1 MDPQRERLSDQEVR
15 EVLEHLAQERNS
27 PSVADVAAAAN
38 VSEADVARALQK
50 VRAERAEPVAAPSVE
65 PRPVAPEPSYYEE
78 YREVSYRRGTGAFA
92 GMNGVAQIV
101 SLIVFCI
108 VAFTIASGACS
119 MQREMQK
126 DPWDRLQEMQQRHPS
141 PFGSVPDRTFPGE

>member
-1 MDPQRERLSDQEVR
+1 MDPQRERLSEQEVR
-15 EVLEHLAQERNS
+15 EVLEHLAREKNS

-50 VRAERAEPVAAPSVE
+50 VRAERVEPVAPTHTETQRAAPD
-65 PRPVAPEPSYYEE
+65 PSYYEE
-78 YREVSYRRGTGAFA
+78 YREVSYRRGGGAFA
-92 GMNGVAQIV
+92 GMNGVTQIV

-141 PFGSVPDRTFPGE
+141 PFGTMPDRTPRFE